1 MTRGRR
7 AVPPDVVIGGS
18 LPIAG
23 REHDLQ
29 FIDLIPL
36 GLGPLPVRNSEKLLQ
51 AMAGGSR
58 LRFIHGVIIS
68 SFDKVGLVMSSHWRR
83 ASTGQW
89 RYPAADGE
97 KPFPPSPSHKPPRA

>member
-1 MTRGRR
+1 MTRRHGV
-7 AVPPDVVIGGS
+7 VPPDVVIGGS
-18 LPIAG
+18 LPITG

-29 FIDLIPL
+29 LIDLVPL
-36 GLGPLPVRNSEKLLQ
+36 GFGPLPVRNSEKLLQ

-68 SFDKVGLVMSSHWRR
+68 SFDKVGLVMSSHWLR

-97 KPFPPSPSHKPPRA
+97 KPFSLSPSHTSP